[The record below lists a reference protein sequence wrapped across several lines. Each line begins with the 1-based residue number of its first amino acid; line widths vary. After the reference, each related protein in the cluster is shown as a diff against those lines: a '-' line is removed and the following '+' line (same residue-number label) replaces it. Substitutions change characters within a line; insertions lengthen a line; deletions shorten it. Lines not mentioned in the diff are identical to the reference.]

1 MLLLSIAILLTYT
14 TCNLYEY
21 IRAPFNDT
29 SHGLLGEVLIQ
40 LTLADT
46 SQSFTINRTGGV
58 TSGDVE
64 VKFGVRIDLDDD
76 IGTGD
81 ASGYDVDIAFR
92 HLRSVTPAD
101 VTVTLEQAA
110 NGYSTYNF
118 SSIPVAEYIAQLNG
132 DDLLFETGGPYMEEY
147 FIDISPTAKSQFY
160 SEYAIDN
167 LPPTV
172 DEGDTVTVITGSGT
186 ASDPA
191 GDVPG
196 YEFLDIISARIEF

>member
-1 MLLLSIAILLTYT
+1 MLLLFIAILLIYT
-14 TCNLYEY
+14 SCNLYEY

-29 SHGLLGEVLIQ
+29 SQGMLGEVLIQ

-46 SQSFTINRTGGV
+46 SQSFDINLTGGV
-58 TSGDVE
+58 PNGNVE

-81 ASGYDVDIAFR
+81 ANGYDVDIAFQ

-118 SSIPVAEYIAQLNG
+118 SSIPVNTYIAQLNG
-132 DDLLFETGGPYMEEY
+132 DDLLFETGDSYMEEY

-160 SEYAIDN
+160 TEYYEPD
-167 LPPTV
+167 LTT
-172 DEGDTVTVITGSGT
+172 DTVTVIIGSGT
-186 ASDPA
+186 ASDPV

-196 YEFLDIISARIEF
+196 YEFLDIISARIDF